1 MTPMVLLPICLTLIM
16 FAMGLGLGVKDFKRV
31 GETPKAVA
39 VGLVGQLIFLPIL
52 AMACALVFE
61 LSSTLAAGLLLLS
74 LCPGGITS
82 NLVAKLAKA
91 DEALSV
97 SLTTLSSLIGVF
109 SVPILFN
116 LLVINFEVA
125 STEFA
130 LPLMDTIKEIFSLTV
145 LPVSAGMLVAYFVPT
160 YRAKLERWFTRIGTV
175 LFIVLVLLIWT
186 DQLAMITSS
195 FASVGP
201 AAIALNILSM
211 FAGASLSFL
220 LGLNRQQ
227 TKTMCLEVGIQN
239 SALAFF
245 IAYNLLDSPELTI
258 AAACYSPIM
267 FFTAM
272 SIPIYQRYKNH
283 TNKI

>member
-1 MTPMVLLPICLTLIM
+1 MT
-16 FAMGLGLGVKDFKRV
+16 
-31 GETPKAVA
+31 
-39 VGLVGQLIFLPIL
+39 
-52 AMACALVFE
+52 CALVFE

-211 FAGASLSFL
+211 LAGASLSFL